1 MLCLPLL
8 LGAVVAG
15 GACHDATEG
24 GARPWASLAVQP
36 VLPATVIPGQFDLA
50 VDRARIRLTRAPAE
64 TVLDTL
70 VFFPVGAS
78 QLTVRL
84 RVPLV
89 ARRERLAAS
98 LELASGARL
107 LFAGTDTVEVSE
119 SESLAPPI
127 RLQYVGPGA
136 DISRLLIV
144 PRDTALKPGDTF
156 TFGVT
161 AEASGVP
168 VTQFYVN
175 WSSSDPQLAAVNA
188 VGTLTAPAQRG
199 TIHLRVVSPT
209 GIKDSTQIFF
219 SPPPSSMARFGGD
232 RQTWFAGL
240 QLPQPLAV
248 RVLAA
253 DSEGAPG
260 VRVSFRSLSGGRV
273 TDAVATTGMD
283 GVARTV
289 AILGPSAGIQG
300 FEASAPG
307 LAPLTFTATAQVGP
321 PARIETLAGNAQTDS
336 VGRTLATPLIARVTD
351 FVGNP
356 IAGVTLNW
364 QVVAGGG
371 TLDRTSSITN
381 LSGIAFA
388 DYTLGSFPGTNVVRA
403 TVTAPPLAVDFTA
416 TAIPGS
422 PFALLSLGGGGQSD
436 TAGATLAP
444 FVAVATD
451 RFTNLL
457 PGIAVR
463 WSEVQ
468 GGGVLSPTTATTD
481 ALGRAATVYRLPTTA
496 GTVNVVAEI
505 PGTAISQVFSATVT
519 PATPF
524 ALALSGGGGQSAPAG
539 SVLAPFAVR
548 VTDRFGNPAPG
559 AVVSW
564 EVLGGGGSLS
574 GTNSAADAAGVARVT
589 YTLGPAPGPNS
600 VRAALAAGATLT
612 VTATAT
618 P

>member
-1 MLCLPLL
+1 VNPGQSRSMLCLPLL

-321 PARIETLAGNAQTDS
+321 PARIETLAGNTAAAKAAED
-336 VGRTLATPLIARVTD
+336 
-351 FVGNP
+351 
-356 IAGVTLNW
+356 
-364 QVVAGGG
+364 QVVANARQIAGAIEPYYGKAASEKLFG
-371 TLDRTSSITN
+371 LLAGHYGAVKEYLVAQDKAAQDAAWKKLGANAEEIAKF
-381 LSGIAFA
+381 LSGANPNLPIDTLRGLLIAHGGHHVQQITQLRAKDYAGEAQTWEAMKQHMYVIA
-388 DYTLGSFPGTNVVRA
+388 D
-403 TVTAPPLAVDFTA
+403 
-416 TAIPGS
+416 
-422 PFALLSLGGGGQSD
+422 AL
-436 TAGATLAP
+436 AGA
-444 FVAVATD
+444 
-451 RFTNLL
+451 
-457 PGIAVR
+457 IAK
-463 WSEVQ
+463 Q
-468 GGGVLSPTTATTD
+468 FPTK
-481 ALGRAATVYRLPTTA
+481 
-496 GTVNVVAEI
+496 
-505 PGTAISQVFSATVT
+505 FS
-519 PATPF
+519 
-524 ALALSGGGGQSAPAG
+524 
-539 SVLAPFAVR
+539 
-548 VTDRFGNPAPG
+548 
-559 AVVSW
+559 
-564 EVLGGGGSLS
+564 
-574 GTNSAADAAGVARVT
+574 
-589 YTLGPAPGPNS
+589 
-600 VRAALAAGATLT
+600 
-612 VTATAT
+612 
-618 P
+618 